1 MRHGLQHHR
10 SRTRARQRVRALLAA
25 GLVLGAGA
33 TATSASWTDV
43 EYGTGSFA
51 SSVFATESSV
61 NGSTYA
67 ANASAPGA
75 TATVS
80 GPFAPGV
87 SAYFPVLVRTT
98 AASIGGT
105 VSVGG
110 ATLGGPDATTLGAA
124 LVYRVVRTTGTCGA
138 AAFTG
143 SPVFVVGAAAVSRP
157 LTTAQEVGVTNSLAA
172 AGTAAP
178 GTPTGFC
185 FEITLPAGAPNS
197 LQGKAATATW
207 PLQATSL

>member
-1 MRHGLQHHR
+1 M
-10 SRTRARQRVRALLAA
+10 
-25 GLVLGAGA
+25 
-33 TATSASWTDV
+33 
-43 EYGTGSFA
+43 
-51 SSVFATESSV
+51 
-61 NGSTYA
+61 NGSAYG
-67 ANASAPGA
+67 ANGSAPGA
-75 TATVS
+75 TVTVS

-105 VSVGG
+105 VSLGG
-110 ATLGGPDATTLGAA
+110 ATLGGADAATLGTA

-143 SPVFVVGAAAVSRP
+143 SPVFVVGAAGVTRP
-157 LTTAQEVGVTNSLAA
+157 LTSAQEVGVTNPLAA
-172 AGTAAP
+172 AGATTP
-178 GTPTGFC
+178 GAPTGFC
-185 FEITLPAGAPNS
+185 FEVTLPAGAPNS